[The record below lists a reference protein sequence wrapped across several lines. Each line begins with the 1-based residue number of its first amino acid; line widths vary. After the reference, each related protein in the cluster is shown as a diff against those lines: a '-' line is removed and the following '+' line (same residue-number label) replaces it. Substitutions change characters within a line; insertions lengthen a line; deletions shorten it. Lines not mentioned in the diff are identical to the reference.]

1 MEELRLALWS
11 SHILI
16 AMNSKSCIWHT
27 LMSWECMSAKYMQ
40 NTWNHL
46 YKWLQS
52 IFFLSLTLHSYQSS
66 EALASPSAMG
76 NIAQT
81 GQSICD
87 GDKLANLS
95 LMEIGGALANPSV
108 MGNIVL
114 LWELACPSLMGIR
127 EKLAKPSVMGNMAQ

>member
-1 MEELRLALWS
+1 
-11 SHILI
+11 
-16 AMNSKSCIWHT
+16 
-27 LMSWECMSAKYMQ
+27 MQ

-52 IFFLSLTLHSYQSS
+52 ISFLSLTLYSYQSS

-95 LMEIGGALANPSV
+95 LMEIGGGTGQPICN
-108 MGNIVL
+108 G
-114 LWELACPSLMGIR
+114 
-127 EKLAKPSVMGNMAQ
+127 